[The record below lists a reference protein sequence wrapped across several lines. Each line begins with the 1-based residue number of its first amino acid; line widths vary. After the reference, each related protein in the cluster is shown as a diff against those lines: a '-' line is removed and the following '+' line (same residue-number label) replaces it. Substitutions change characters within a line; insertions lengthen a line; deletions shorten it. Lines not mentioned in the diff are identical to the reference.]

1 MDDSPGLPPVQ
12 RWWVGLYCF
21 AAVWLLLVA
30 SLDASHFGPG
40 FFPLM
45 ISIFLIPLLALIFL
59 FDLFMRIVE
68 AILGKG
74 ASLRRRLVP
83 VVVAAAG
90 LTVYAG
96 VCVIFIMQR

>member
-1 MDDSPGLPPVQ
+1 MPSPLQPHRRRPLLPL
-12 RWWVGLYCF
+12 RILLC
-21 AAVWLLLVA
+21 WLLLVA